1 MLSTQML
8 RTATKTT
15 KSTGVRFLSALSK
28 TPVSEQSA
36 AAAAANDDDESYST
50 ASAATKPF
58 LMTNSEAFVET
69 MVAHGVDTTFGIV
82 GSAFMD
88 SLDLFPDAGIRF
100 VSVQH
105 EQNAAH
111 MADGF
116 ARVTGKTGVC
126 IAQNGPGITNF
137 VTGIAAAYWAH
148 SPVMCITPQAGTN
161 TEGLGGFQ
169 ETEQLPI
176 FQPITKKQVH
186 VSNPTRMAEMT
197 GLAFDAC
204 QRLNGPVQLNIPR
217 DFFYGESETTIPG
230 PNVIERSAGGVTSLE
245 AAAKAIQHAKNPVI
259 LAGGGVV
266 MSKHGGIDAVRE
278 LAEFLRVPVAT
289 TYLHN
294 DSFPSDHPL
303 WAGPLGYCG
312 HKTAMNSIKDSDC
325 VIVLGSRL
333 GPFGT
338 NPQYGMDYWPKD
350 ATLIQ
355 VDVDPEKV
363 GRVKPL
369 RANKDV
375 GIAGDAALAAR
386 DILARLQGKEMVS
399 AATTD
404 ARIAQ
409 FEQYRTEWE
418 NELNEMGHA
427 HEYAAESGDGEE
439 GRMVPRQVLRE
450 LENAMPDDAMVST
463 DIGNSC
469 SVSNGYLR
477 FKNPRSYL
485 AAMTFGNCGYA
496 FPAAMGA
503 KVARPDRPAVAYVG
517 DGAWGMSLN
526 EVLTCVRETIPTT
539 AVVFNNR
546 QWGAEKKNQV
556 LWFGDRYV
564 GVNLENPS
572 FAEVARSMG
581 AEGITV
587 DKIEDVGPALK
598 QACEAQKDGKTTV
611 IEVMTTRE
619 LGDPFRRDAMKLP
632 QRHLSKYS
640 RTNEEFESFTE
651 QPTDL
656 AGNTKG
662 SGKPTKN

>member
-1 MLSTQML
+1 MLSNQMM
-8 RTATKTT
+8 RTAAAATS
-15 KSTGVRFLSALSK
+15 KSATRVLSTLKK
-28 TPVSEQSA
+28 TPVAESSAESAAVSTSTDEYTTA
-36 AAAAANDDDESYST
+36 AAAE
-50 ASAATKPF
+50 KPF

-111 MADGF
+111 MADGY
-116 ARVTGKTGVC
+116 ARVTGNTGVC

-169 ETEQLPI
+169 ETEQLPF
-176 FQPITKKQVH
+176 FQPITKAQVH
-186 VSNPTRMAEMT
+186 VSNPNRMAELT
-197 GLAFDAC
+197 GVAFDAC
-204 QRLNGPVQLNIPR
+204 QRENGPVQLNIPR

-230 PNVIERSAGGVTSLE
+230 PNVIERSAGGVASLE
-245 AAAKAIQHAKNPVI
+245 RAAEAIQNAKNPVI

-266 MSKHGGIDAVRE
+266 MSKHDGIGAVRE
-278 LAEFLRVPVAT
+278 LAEFLRAPVAT

-294 DSFPSDHPL
+294 DAFPSDHPL

-312 HKTAMNSIKDSDC
+312 HKTAMHSIKDSDC

-338 NPQYGMDYWPKD
+338 NPQYGIDYWPKD

-355 VDVDPEKV
+355 VDVDPTKV
-363 GRVKPL
+363 GRVKSL
-369 RANKDV
+369 RANDV

-386 DILARLQGKEMVS
+386 DMLSRLQGKEMACAS
-399 AATTD
+399 TTEQ
-404 ARIAQ
+404 RLAQ
-409 FEQYRTEWE
+409 FHTYRDEWE
-418 NELNEMGHA
+418 NEMNEMAHA
-427 HEYAAESGDGEE
+427 HEYAAEAEE

-450 LENAMPDDAMVST
+450 LEMAMPDDAMVST

-477 FKNPRSYL
+477 FKSPRSYL

-526 EVLTCVRETIPTT
+526 EVMTCVRETIPTT

-598 QACEAQKDGKTTV
+598 KACEDQKAGLTTV

-632 QRHLSKYS
+632 QRHLNKYS
-640 RTNEEFESFTE
+640 GTNEEFESFTE
-651 QPTDL
+651 QPVDL
-656 AGNTKG
+656 AGAKSN
-662 SGKPTKN
+662 

>member
-1 MLSTQML
+1 
-8 RTATKTT
+8 
-15 KSTGVRFLSALSK
+15 
-28 TPVSEQSA
+28 
-36 AAAAANDDDESYST
+36 
-50 ASAATKPF
+50 
-58 LMTNSEAFVET
+58 
-69 MVAHGVDTTFGIV
+69 
-82 GSAFMD
+82 MD

-111 MADGF
+111 MADGY

-176 FQPITKKQVH
+176 FQPITKAQVH
-186 VSNPTRMAEMT
+186 VSNGARMAELT
-197 GLAFDAC
+197 GVAFDAC
-204 QRLNGPVQLNIPR
+204 QRENGPVQLNIPR
-217 DFFYGESETTIPG
+217 DLFYGESETTIPS
-230 PNVIERSAGGVTSLE
+230 PNVVERSAGGEQSL
-245 AAAKAIQHAKNPVI
+245 AKAAKLIHNAKNPVI
-259 LAGGGVV
+259 LSGGGVV
-266 MSKHGGIDAVRE
+266 MSHYDGVEAVKE
-278 LAEFLRVPVAT
+278 LAEYLHAPVAT

-294 DSFPSDHPL
+294 DAFPSDHNL

-312 HKTAMNSIKDSDC
+312 HKTAMHAIADADC

-338 NPQYGMDYWPKD
+338 NPQYGIDYWPEN
-350 ATLIQ
+350 AHLIQ
-355 VDVDPEKV
+355 VDCDATKL
-363 GRVKPL
+363 GRVK
-369 RANKDV
+369 AFKKSDV
-375 GIAGDAALAAR
+375 GIAGDASLAAR
-386 DILARLQGKEMVS
+386 AILSRLRDIDGEAASVSTKDERMAAFNKYRSDWEAEMDEMAVANQF
-399 AATTD
+399 AAD
-404 ARIAQ
+404 A
-409 FEQYRTEWE
+409 
-418 NELNEMGHA
+418 
-427 HEYAAESGDGEE
+427 EE

-450 LENAMPDDAMVST
+450 LEKAMPDDAMVST

-477 FKNPRSYL
+477 FKKPRSYL

-503 KVARPDRPAVAYVG
+503 KVACPDRPAVAYVG

-581 AEGITV
+581 AEGVTV
-587 DKIEDVGPALK
+587 DSIDQVGDALRT
-598 QACEAQKDGKTTV
+598 ACEAQKEGKTTV

-619 LGDPFRRDAMKLP
+619 LGDPFRRDAMRLP
-632 QRHLSKYS
+632 QRHLKKYQG
-640 RTNEEFESFTE
+640 TNEDKESVTE
-651 QPTDL
+651 QPIDL
-656 AGNTKG
+656 AGASK
-662 SGKPTKN
+662 